1 VSDERP
7 ARAVIYRLKETKA
20 GTAEKPPTVQPDGD
34 PITVQ
39 FNPTSLKIERSN
51 DTSGGAIT
59 QAQRR
64 HRPNEGH
71 ATLSLELEY
80 DTAEGGPD
88 GWPLDVRSHTQDL
101 RQFAEPPKNDPK
113 KAPPRLRFIWGEFTF
128 DGIVTRI
135 SEDIDYFNGDGL
147 ALRAK
152 VSLTITGQDE
162 AFESNAV
169 GPGARKDDTA
179 TPPGGAQN
187 ATGPGSKPASIPDM
201 AADAQDG
208 ESVQQALSRLGL
220 DPAAWRSAMSG
231 LSSPLGLSAGVQL
244 QVDASVSAGAGL
256 GVTAGFSAGA
266 TAGASI
272 GLSAAASA
280 GLTAAVTA
288 GVSASA
294 GAAADVSARTGQ
306 ALELGLPTGAGA
318 SAGAGVTGGGT
329 VGGSAQA
336 DAGFALAA
344 VGGIDAAA
352 QGVLAAQVDAGVA
365 AARGSF
371 AVPGSTAPSADLS
384 GGTGIPAGATASLS
398 AGASAAAD
406 LGGGVDVSAGAGVSG
421 DAVAAVV
428 VRGRP
433 QVDTRAVTF
442 GRGVPLKPPVSRR

>member
-1 VSDERP
+1 MNNERP
-7 ARAVIYRLKETKA
+7 AKAVIYRLKEIKA
-20 GTAEKPPTVQPDGD
+20 GTAEKPPTVQPDGN

-39 FNPTSLKIERSN
+39 FNPTSLKIDRNN
-51 DTSGGAIT
+51 DTSGGADT
-59 QAQRR
+59 RAQRR
-64 HRPNEGH
+64 NRPNEGH

-88 GWPLDVRSHTQDL
+88 GQPLDVRACTQDL
-101 RQFAEPPKNDPK
+101 RQFTEPPKDDPK
-113 KAPPRLRFIWGEFTF
+113 KAPPRLRFIWGKLTF

-152 VSLTITGQDE
+152 VNLTITGQDQ
-162 AFESNAV
+162 AFESNAS
-169 GPGARKDDTA
+169 GPGARKDDG
-179 TPPGGAQN
+179 TPPGGAKN
-187 ATGPGSKPASIPDM
+187 ATGPGSKPTSTPDT

-244 QVDASVSAGAGL
+244 QVDASVTAGAGL
-256 GVTAGFSAGA
+256 GVTAGFGAGVVADASAG
-266 TAGASI
+266 
-272 GLSAAASA
+272 LSVAASA
-280 GLTAAVTA
+280 GLAAAVTA

-294 GAAADVSARTGQ
+294 GVAAGVMSGAGIASGLGLSAGAAAAAGADVS
-306 ALELGLPTGAGA
+306 
-318 SAGAGVTGGGT
+318 GGGT
-329 VGGSAQA
+329 VGASAQA

-344 VGGIDAAA
+344 VGGVDAAA

-365 AARGSF
+365 TARGSF
-371 AVPGSTAPSADLS
+371 EVPGSATASADLS
-384 GGTGIPAGATASLS
+384 GGIGISAGATASLAAGATASPS
-398 AGASAAAD
+398 AGASAAA
-406 LGGGVDVSAGAGVSG
+406 G
-421 DAVAAVV
+421 VV
-428 VRGRP
+428 VRDRP